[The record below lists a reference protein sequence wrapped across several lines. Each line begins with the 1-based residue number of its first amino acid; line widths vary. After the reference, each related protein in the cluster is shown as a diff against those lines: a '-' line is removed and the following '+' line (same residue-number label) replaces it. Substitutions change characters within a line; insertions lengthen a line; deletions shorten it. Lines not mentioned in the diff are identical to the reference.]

1 MALFSAKQDL
11 EAAAHNLRAISD
23 HAAVYAPVS
32 FPVAFVGMLVVLAL
46 LVLQLGREVLPS
58 ASSPEQQLLNSSGAH
73 SRAAKGLILLCHFQ
87 PKSVYCRRNE
97 TGILMNRPSCR
108 RAADDK

>member
-1 MALFSAKQDL
+1 LFSAKQDL

-73 SRAAKGLILLCHFQ
+73 SRAGRWTHSAVPFSAKKCLL
-87 PKSVYCRRNE
+87 P
-97 TGILMNRPSCR
+97 
-108 RAADDK
+108 